1 LVSDDAILEARQY
14 LWDEFRLFVEPSA
27 ALGVAALGQG
37 IIRPIAP
44 EHIVLILC
52 GANTPLS

>member
-27 ALGVAALGQG
+27 ALGVAA
-37 IIRPIAP
+37 
-44 EHIVLILC
+44 
-52 GANTPLS
+52 GAEPKFGTS